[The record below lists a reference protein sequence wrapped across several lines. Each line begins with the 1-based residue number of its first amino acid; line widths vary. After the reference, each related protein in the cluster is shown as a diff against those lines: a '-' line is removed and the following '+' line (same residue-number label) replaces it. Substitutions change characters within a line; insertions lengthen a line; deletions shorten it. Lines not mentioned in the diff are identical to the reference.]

1 MGRSTVATTE
11 RGGDIPVRY
20 RLVDAAKLVT
30 SHGDDLRPNP
40 TFPQELQPRDRTRMS
55 SEDQISRIE
64 NNIKPELLGESPKAS
79 DGAPIIGA
87 DGVVES
93 GNARTIALRRAYAAG
108 KATKYRN
115 WVIDNA
121 HRFGMTAKQA
131 TGMQQPV
138 LVRETTGQYDRAEF
152 ARQANESAVSSM
164 SETEQARSDA
174 QRLPDLEGLVTGDD
188 GTINMT
194 GSRDFV
200 RDFMRVVVGPNERNA
215 LMTGQGQLSQ
225 RGIAR
230 VRNAVFAKAY
240 GDPDV
245 VAMLT
250 ESPDGNV
257 KNILAGMLRAAPEVA
272 RVRELIDAGARHK
285 QDFTPDLVDAVRRY
299 SALREQGMTV
309 KQSQAQGDLMGDGPS
324 PRVMEIMEQL
334 EANARAPKR
343 ISDMLRDYVQE
354 IDSQGDPR
362 QAGMFNDEK

>member
-1 MGRSTVATTE
+1 M
-11 RGGDIPVRY
+11 
-20 RLVDAAKLVT
+20 
-30 SHGDDLRPNP
+30 
-40 TFPQELQPRDRTRMS
+40 
-55 SEDQISRIE
+55 
-64 NNIKPELLGESPKAS
+64 
-79 DGAPIIGA
+79 
-87 DGVVES
+87 
-93 GNARTIALRRAYAAG
+93 
-108 KATKYRN
+108 
-115 WVIDNA
+115 
-121 HRFGMTAKQA
+121 
-131 TGMQQPV
+131 
-138 LVRETTGQYDRAEF
+138 
-152 ARQANESAVSSM
+152 
-164 SETEQARSDA
+164 
-174 QRLPDLEGLVTGDD
+174 VTGED